1 MWQTFCRHQNTIFNS
16 AQNIKNISNLVKKRK
31 NICQTI
37 KKVSCSLRLL
47 ILMSALFLLRYYG
60 SCYRL
65 QHVEKAKKKTQKRT
79 RHVKEDRT
87 CRSAKKK
94 HAEKA
99 KKGERRQKSKEK
111 KRGQNCTLPGKTLS
125 RLRSILYFSYQLL
138 FKHFCILSWGAYS
151 TNFHLFFLWWNIF
164 IIVFAFLALW
174 VISYDQ

>member
-1 MWQTFCRHQNTIFNS
+1 MLGSTLLLVSLKILYCKLLSFAVTVDVTDILQTSKHNFQFRTKHQ
-16 AQNIKNISNLVKKRK
+16 KYE
-31 NICQTI
+31 TI
-37 KKVSCSLRLL
+37 KRQMIKKISCSLRLV

-151 TNFHLFFLWWNIF
+151 TNFHLFFL
-164 IIVFAFLALW
+164 
-174 VISYDQ
+174 